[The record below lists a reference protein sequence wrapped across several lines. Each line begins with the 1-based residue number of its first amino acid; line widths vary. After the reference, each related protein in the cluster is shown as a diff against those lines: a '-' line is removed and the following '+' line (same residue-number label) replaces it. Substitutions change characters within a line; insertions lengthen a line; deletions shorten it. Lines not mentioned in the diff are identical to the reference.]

1 MHASIRRYKI
11 RPGAA
16 EELLQRVNQ
25 GFAAII
31 SQAPGFIAYYA
42 LNAGNDVVV
51 SFSLF
56 DSADNAAAS
65 NRLAADWVRENIAS
79 LVAGPPEISG
89 GLVTTLI
96 TAQSRAAED
105 ESLNI

>member
-1 MHASIRRYKI
+1 MHASIRRYKT

-16 EELLQRVNQ
+16 EELLQRVNA

-31 SQAPGFIAYYA
+31 GQAPGFIAYYA
-42 LNAGNDVVV
+42 LNAGNNVVV

-65 NRLAADWVRENIAS
+65 NRLAADWVRENIAA
-79 LVAGPPEISG
+79 LVVAPPEISG
-89 GLVTTLI
+89 GPVTTMI

-105 ESLNI
+105 DSLNI

>member
-1 MHASIRRYKI
+1 MHASIRRYKT

-16 EELLQRVNQ
+16 EELLQRVNA

-31 SQAPGFIAYYA
+31 SQAPGFLAYYA
-42 LNAGNDVVV
+42 LNAGNNVVV

-56 DSADNAAAS
+56 DSADTAAAS
-65 NRLAADWVRENIAS
+65 NRLAADWVRENIAA
-79 LVAGPPEISG
+79 LVVAPPEISG
-89 GLVTTLI
+89 GPVTTMI
-96 TAQSRAAED
+96 TARSGTTED